1 MDKIKEKLYNILPGG
16 PKKPDIVIKGND
28 DFLQIMGKF
37 CNSVK
42 IQFEELGE
50 RISKSSIAKDVKKE

>member
-1 MDKIKEKLYNILPGG
+1 MSSSSFLDGVKNLASKVGNYLEGKVTGG

-42 IQFEELGE
+42 I
-50 RISKSSIAKDVKKE
+50 